1 MKSFT
6 HNFLRLAASTIAH
19 LAGPLAERELDVNL
33 YVWAVREQGIFPEML
48 YECY

>member
-1 MKSFT
+1 MRNYSFY
-6 HNFLRLAASTIAH
+6 RPAASTIAH
-19 LAGPLAERELDVNL
+19 LSSPLAERELDVNL